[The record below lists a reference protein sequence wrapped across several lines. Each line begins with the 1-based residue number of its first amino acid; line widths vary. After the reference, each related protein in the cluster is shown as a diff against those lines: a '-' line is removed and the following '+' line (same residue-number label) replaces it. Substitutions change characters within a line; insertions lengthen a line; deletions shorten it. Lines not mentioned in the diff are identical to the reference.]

1 MNFYAVIDTNVV
13 VSALFKSDS
22 VPGKIVNHALNGKI
36 IPLLHEKIFAE
47 YNDVVTRPKFKF
59 SQERIRCALDGMK
72 ERGKFIDAKEYDE
85 ELPDPKD
92 KIFYW
97 VTLTAREEVEAYL
110 VTGNLKYFP
119 IKPFIVTP
127 REMLEILESDGDC

>member
-1 MNFYAVIDTNVV
+1 MNFYVVIDTNVI
-13 VSALFKSDS
+13 VSSMLKKFSIH
-22 VPGKIVNHALNGKI
+22 GKIVHHALHGKI
-36 IPLLHEKIFAE
+36 IPLLNEKLLEE
-47 YNDVVTRPKFKF
+47 YEEVLSRPKFKN
-59 SQERIRCALDGMK
+59 SPEDIREFLDDVV
-72 ERGKFIDAKEYDE
+72 ERGKFIDAKEFED

-110 VTGNLKYFP
+110 VTGNLKHFP

-127 REMLEILESDGDC
+127 REMLDILESEDN

>member
-1 MNFYAVIDTNVV
+1 MNFYVVIDTNVV

-22 VPGKIVNHALNGKI
+22 LPGKIVNHALNGKI
-36 IPLLHEKIFAE
+36 IPLLHEEIFSE
-47 YNDVVTRPKFKF
+47 YEEVVNRPKFKF
-59 SQERIRCALDGMK
+59 SQEGIERILKGIK
-72 ERGKFIDAKEYDE
+72 ERGKFIDEKEYDE

-92 KIFYW
+92 KVFYW

-110 VTGNLKYFP
+110 VTGNLKHFP

-127 REMLEILESDGDC
+127 REMLDILESEDD